1 MGGLDTLREV
11 AVRSSEAGRLR
22 VDVALLH
29 RERAQLLET
38 LGEIIVDMIDDQS
51 FEDVPESVKQA
62 YERIKDVDRRM
73 RRDDSRVHHDDPRF
87 HTPAD
92 ARKHEPADDD
102 LGDDVDQQTT
112 VAEAAAPAESK
123 AEPRTTTAARRV
135 NHR

>member
-29 RERAQLLET
+29 RERSQLLET
-38 LGEIIVDMIDDQS
+38 LGEIIVGMIDDQS

-62 YERIKDVDRRM
+62 YERIKDVDKRM
-73 RRDDSRVHHDDPRF
+73 RRDDSRDHHDDPRF
-87 HTPAD
+87 RAPAD
-92 ARKHEPADDD
+92 AGKHQPADDEP
-102 LGDDVDQQTT
+102 GDDSDHDPA
-112 VAEAAAPAESK
+112 VAEAAAAPPT
-123 AEPRTTTAARRV
+123 AEPNPSATARRV